1 MLSKKK
7 FVLFLSL
14 IIGVCLL
21 VGCGQSGD
29 AQQVQQEKNNTQN
42 GVSNNNKEQ
51 GQSEETASVEEDTFT
66 DEPITLTLYNRGA
79 GLNTDQ
85 DLDDLFISPVQKQ
98 YPNIS
103 IEYLKGISLDEMVV
117 SGELPDLIVTS
128 NYYLRELIDY
138 GLTTDMNEFVKAR
151 NIDFSKFEQESL
163 KVMDQ
168 FSDNGELHGVPYSMN
183 YGVLLYNQ
191 DIFDRFGVDYPTDGM
206 YWDEVI
212 ELAKQVTRNHEDEQ
226 YIGLDI
232 GGVQVISRH
241 RSLMTVDP
249 ETKQPLVDTDALHS
263 VFELYKSAYE
273 IPGIVQDNGKYLY
286 GMNFFMQD
294 QRLAMFPYWVAAT
307 QSRVPTMKETGI
319 NWDMVSFPQSRE
331 NPGYGREVD
340 FHLAIVP
347 PKRGEQELQAIYRV
361 LETII
366 TEEAQVEMNKGSRL
380 TIFAD
385 PEMRNAY
392 SSAANTF
399 DGKNLEGI
407 YSVQPILTPVAT
419 KYDGAIYGVLN
430 DAAKSMILDGVDI
443 NTAIREAQ
451 ERAVQVVQEIDGN
464 N

>member
-1 MLSKKK
+1 MKLR
-7 FVLFLSL
+7 LLLAAIICIL
-14 IIGVCLL
+14 ITA
-21 VGCGQSGD
+21 GCSQSEN
-29 AQQVQQEKNNTQN
+29 APQQSTDNQTANTSAN
-42 GVSNNNKEQ
+42 SPANNNQEPEPVQ
-51 GQSEETASVEEDTFT
+51 VEDSFT
-66 DEPITLTLYNRGA
+66 DDPITLTLYNRGA

-85 DLDDLFISPVQKQ
+85 DLQDLFITPVQKQ

-138 GLTTDMNEFVKAR
+138 GLTSDMNDFVKAR
-151 NIDFSKFEQESL
+151 NVDFSKFEQEAL
-163 KVMDQ
+163 RVMDQ
-168 FSDNGELHGVPYSMN
+168 FSENGELHGIPYSMN

-191 DIFDRFGVDYPTDGM
+191 DIFDMFGIDYPTDGM
-206 YWDEVI
+206 YWEEVI
-212 ELAKQVTRNHEDEQ
+212 DLAKQVTRNHEGVQ

-241 RSLMTVDP
+241 RSLMSVDP
-249 ETKQPLVDTDALHS
+249 DSKEPLVDTDAMRN
-263 VFELYKSAYE
+263 VFELYKSAYD
-273 IPGIVQDNGKYLY
+273 IPGAVTDDGRYNY

-294 QRLAMFPYWVAAT
+294 QRLAMFPYWIAAT
-307 QSRVPTMKETGI
+307 QSRVPTMEDTGI

-331 NPGYGREVD
+331 NPGFGREVD

-361 LETII
+361 LETVI
-366 TEEAQVEMNKGSRL
+366 TEEAQEEMNKGSRL

-385 PEMRNAY
+385 PEMRNTY

-407 YSVQPILTPVAT
+407 YSVKPILAPVAT

-430 DAAKSMILDGVDI
+430 RAARRVVVEGVDI
-443 NTAIREAQ
+443 NTALREAQ
-451 ERAVQVVQEIDGN
+451 EEAVQIVQEIDGTK
-464 N
+464 